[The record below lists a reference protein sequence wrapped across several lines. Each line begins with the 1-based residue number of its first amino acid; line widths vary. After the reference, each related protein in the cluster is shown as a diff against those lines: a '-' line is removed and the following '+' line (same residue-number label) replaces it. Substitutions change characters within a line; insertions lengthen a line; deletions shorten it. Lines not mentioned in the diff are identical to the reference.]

1 MGNISLWQW
10 MLALIVVFGFVVPAL
25 LAAWMIRRGPGGVR
39 AGPVLMPA
47 ERADEARR
55 ASGVFRDVV

>member
-47 ERADEARR
+47 ERADEAPR

>member
-10 MLALIVVFGFVVPAL
+10 MLALIVVFGFVVPAV

-39 AGPVLMPA
+39 ARPVLIPG
-47 ERADEARR
+47 ERADEAAR
-55 ASGVFRDVV
+55 ARGVLRDVV